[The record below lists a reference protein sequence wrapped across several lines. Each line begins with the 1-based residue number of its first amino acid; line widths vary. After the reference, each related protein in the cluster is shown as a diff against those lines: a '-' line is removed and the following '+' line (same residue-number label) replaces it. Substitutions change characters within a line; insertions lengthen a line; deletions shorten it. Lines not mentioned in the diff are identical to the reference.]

1 MGATELLVLPTIA
14 ALFRKQGVRL
24 CGGEEG
30 ALRSPP
36 PPLRSA
42 HPCFL
47 SCYVT
52 WRTKSTLTK
61 KLPIKIKQHPEGQAK
76 GSRGRSQSPLVAPA
90 GATPCGNQNQHKIIS
105 IRKKSRWTCSL
116 HLLFSDYLTSSQN
129 LSIFPLTTS
138 RLERQKSGFRTSI
151 PTLAATSAIVP
162 EPQER
167 SRRQ

>member
-1 MGATELLVLPTIA
+1 MLFCAAGVSPLRRRQGGFAVAPLTPSQCTPMLLGLDCYLGEQKVHKPKNFRQSSINMGAHRRFPKGERK
-14 ALFRKQGVRL
+14 ALW
-24 CGGEEG
+24 
-30 ALRSPP
+30 LRPQAQF
-36 PPLRSA
+36 PLRES
-42 HPCFL
+42 
-47 SCYVT
+47 
-52 WRTKSTLTK
+52 KSSM
-61 KLPIKIKQHPEGQAK
+61 KLPSTA
-76 GSRGRSQSPLVAPA
+76 
-90 GATPCGNQNQHKIIS
+90 
-105 IRKKSRWTCSL
+105 RKKSRWTCNL

>member
-1 MGATELLVLPTIA
+1 M
-14 ALFRKQGVRL
+14 RL
-24 CGGEEG
+24 CCRGFASAEARRGLCG
-30 ALRSPP
+30 R
-36 PPLRSA
+36 PL
-42 HPCFL
+42 HPFAVHTPISWIFML
-47 SCYVT
+47 LE
-52 WRTKSTLTK
+52 RTKSTLTK

-76 GSRGRSQSPLVAPA
+76 GSRGRSQTSSVSIAPLSLPQERN
-90 GATPCGNQNQHKIIS
+90 PCGSQNQHKIIS
-105 IRKKSRWTCSL
+105 IRKKSRWTCNL